1 GFVYIRMG
9 SVLLASEDAGLRSRA
24 EVIAADVRAG
34 NPPRAGVAPSLIEA
48 DEAFAQVADSSGS
61 VLESSR
67 NVASTALLPPAV
79 IRSTVPP
86 TFFDRAVPG
95 IDNTSRVLLVPVQAP
110 GGRVNVVVGTSLQDR
125 RDSMVQLA
133 ASLGIGGVVA
143 LGLLS
148 FGTWMLVGGALRPVD
163 RMRRQAADISATDS
177 ARRLTVSGTD
187 EVAQLG
193 GTLNEM
199 LDRIDGSLDRER
211 RL

>member
-1 GFVYIRMG
+1 RP
-9 SVLLASEDAGLRSRA
+9 LLRA
-24 EVIAADVRAG
+24 
-34 NPPRAGVAPSLIEA
+34 
-48 DEAFAQVADSSGS
+48 
-61 VLESSR
+61 
-67 NVASTALLPPAV
+67 PA
-79 IRSTVPP
+79 RP
-86 TFFDRAVPG
+86 TFFARTVPG
-95 IDNTSRVLLVPVQAP
+95 IDNPSRVLLVPVQTT
-110 GGRVNVVVGTSLQDR
+110 GGRVAVVVGTSLQDR